1 MFGSIVVRL
10 VRYNRSEKHFGKD
23 RTMDKRY
30 LDACMS
36 DGTSALKTTSRGL
49 VLIEGGESAKSASAA
64 QIKHERVVAPYQPF
78 SLRQLI
84 VFAAAFA
91 VVAAVLMSVY
101 SLRMAAIE
109 DSVDASLNQVQTETV
124 SVKSGDSLWSLAA
137 QHGVTGVSTA
147 DVAHHIQKING
158 LSDTTLKPGEVLKV
172 PFARH

>member
-1 MFGSIVVRL
+1 
-10 VRYNRSEKHFGKD
+10 
-23 RTMDKRY
+23 
-30 LDACMS
+30 
-36 DGTSALKTTSRGL
+36 
-49 VLIEGGESAKSASAA
+49 
-64 QIKHERVVAPYQPF
+64 
-78 SLRQLI
+78 
-84 VFAAAFA
+84 
-91 VVAAVLMSVY
+91 
-101 SLRMAAIE
+101 MAAIE